1 MAGMGLSARVLET
14 GMHIRGVVAVVAL
27 LTGAVSMVAV
37 PAVADDGVPSTISL
51 RAPAKAKI
59 YEVVEARGSLEAKPD
74 GVPIGDAVL
83 DWTASCISPKAVELT
98 SGQVTTSPDGTFSLS
113 YQPGQCSLA
122 RLVVSWDQ
130 APAPD
135 HAAASADT
143 SVPWHIG
150 EVEVAIPEN
159 LHVGDV
165 AYAVAT
171 YTIDGVPTE
180 GVTLTTNVRYAGFQS
195 PFVADGETDAA
206 GQWTFP
212 MPTSIAD
219 WYHAVVWA
227 SEPVPDT
234 TSAYYEEYGPI
245 SPVRTTVTLD
255 AGSPTVQV
263 GDTRQLTGQVY
274 REDGTQG
281 GLRVGIYTDEH
292 DGVHSG
298 LATSVVTDEQGRYSV
313 PLTFP
318 REGVVTIRAH
328 VDGDRKFNPL
338 ERRYIGADSPTVDV
352 TSSRSPT
359 LLHLTSDRDTYRAG
373 DEAALDVR
381 VEGLAVEE
389 TRDLRVESTDPY
401 DVSEELYNGAL
412 GVDGVSLTPTML
424 TTSTIIVRTAQTA
437 THAPG
442 LDEHTYEV
450 TEVLRAASRYASY
463 AQGNTPRLR
472 ATNRSHR
479 AGQRLSFEVQ
489 RWSSAGWTR
498 IARDRSRYTGGDG
511 TAVWQPAAV
520 AGRHGRYR
528 FRASFAGDELNRAT
542 KSTWIHF
549 RVLAR

>member
-1 MAGMGLSARVLET
+1 MAGMGLSARVLGT
-14 GMHIRGVVAVVAL
+14 GMHIRVVVAVVAL
-27 LTGAVSMVAV
+27 LTGAVSLGAV
-37 PAVADDGVPSTISL
+37 PADADDGVPSTISL

-59 YEVVEARGSLEAKPD
+59 YEVVEARGSLETKPD

-150 EVEVAIPEN
+150 EVEVTIPEN
-159 LHVGDV
+159 IHVGDV

-180 GVTLTTNVRYAGFQS
+180 GVTLTTNVRYGGFQS
-195 PFVADGETDAA
+195 PFFDDGETDAA

-212 MPTSIAD
+212 MPTSTAD

-234 TSAYYEEYGPI
+234 TTASWEEYGPI
-245 SPVRTTVTLD
+245 SPVLTTVTLD

-263 GDTRQLTGQVY
+263 GDTRQLTGQVH
-274 REDGTQG
+274 REDGTHG

-318 REGVVTIRAH
+318 REGVITIRAH
-328 VDGDRKFNPL
+328 VDGDRKANPL
-338 ERRYIGADSPTVDV
+338 ERRYVNADSPTVDV
-352 TSSRSPT
+352 TSARSPT
-359 LLHLTSDRDTYRAG
+359 LLHLTSDHDTYRAG

-381 VEGLAVEE
+381 VEGLAVDE
-389 TRDLRVESTDPY
+389 TRDLRVESTVPNA
-401 DVSEELYNGAL
+401 VSEELYHGVL
-412 GVDGVSLTPTML
+412 GVDGVILTHTML
-424 TTSTIIVRTAQTA
+424 TTSTIIVRTEQTA

-442 LDEHTYEV
+442 LDEYTYEV
-450 TEVLRAASRYASY
+450 TEVLRAASREASY

-479 AGQRLSFEVQ
+479 AGQRLGFEVQ
-489 RWSSAGWTR
+489 RRSSAGWTR
-498 IARDRSRYTGGDG
+498 IARDRSRYTGTDG
-511 TAVWQPAAV
+511 TAVWRPAAV
-520 AGRHGRYR
+520 ASRHGRYR

-542 KSTWIHF
+542 KSAWIHF
-549 RVLAR
+549 RILAR